1 MIAHCT
7 WTVYGRVRYEFFVV
21 VLSYITN
28 YIYTVFSLGEVCS
41 HVAAVLFKVEA
52 CFRLGI
58 NTRTSTSHPCV
69 WNQAF
74 SKKVRSTVVNAV
86 KNN

>member
-1 MIAHCT
+1 MHFI
-7 WTVYGRVRYEFFVV
+7 VV
-21 VLSYITN
+21 IVTLQTILY
-28 YIYTVFSLGEVCS
+28 FSLGEVCS

-58 NTRTSTSHPCV
+58 NTQTSTSLPCV

-74 SKKVRSTVVNAV
+74 SKKVSSTVKNAV
-86 KNN
+86 LKNLL